1 HELATHAAPDPHR
14 HTDRAAAE
22 ATREGAPARSPRA
35 AVALREPEPEPPLD
49 HFSEQRESD
58 DERHD
63 ADADRPEGR
72 EPAVAEHAEHHQPQ
86 AGQPE
91 RNEQQAGDAAEDE
104 EQGWY
109 EVAHVAP
116 FSWKQVGAGRHY
128 APPPPEFRSRYRR

>member
-86 AGQPE
+86 AGQSE
-91 RNEQQAGDAAEDE
+91 RNEQQAGDAAREE
-104 EQGWY
+104 EQGRDEMTHAAWF
-109 EVAHVAP
+109 P
-116 FSWKQVGAGRHY
+116 WKQVGGR
-128 APPPPEFRSRYRR
+128 A